1 MGVLGRQDHTNPTFR
16 VENKEGGGLQLHE
29 GEGVGIRIK
38 ESDGTKAGMEDKE
51 TPPAPGDKR
60 QRVTGKFR
68 ASTLGWAPCKR
79 RRGHFAS
86 LEAVLYTA
94 ATLVLDFSDF
104 LHT

>member
-1 MGVLGRQDHTNPTFR
+1 M
-16 VENKEGGGLQLHE
+16 QLHE